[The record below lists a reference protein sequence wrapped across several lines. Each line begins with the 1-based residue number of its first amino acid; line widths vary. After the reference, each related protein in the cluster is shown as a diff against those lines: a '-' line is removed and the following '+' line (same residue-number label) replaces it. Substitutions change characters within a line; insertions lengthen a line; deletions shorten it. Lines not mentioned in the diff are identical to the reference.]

1 MNQHDPLAHAQFDKD
16 APPSPPERLDYY
28 MPATPPLGLIHALEY
43 WWWTYRRRRHF
54 RRSVQ
59 PLLEY
64 DDALLADMGFRHG
77 DLVWALR
84 LPLKED
90 ALSALSTCRL
100 QGMETSDSEE
110 EGCSGEYSRGESIS
124 EACGIKECHAMPSA
138 K

>member
-16 APPSPPERLDYY
+16 APLSPPERLDYY

-64 DDALLADMGFRHG
+64 DDALLADMGFRRG

-90 ALSALSTCRL
+90 ALSALSAYRL
-100 QGMETSDSEE
+100 QGAGTSGNEE
-110 EGCSGEYSRGESIS
+110 ESRSDEGTRKESIR
-124 EACGIKECHAMPSA
+124 ETAMGSGF
-138 K
+138 